1 MQNTMKIGNR
11 IFDLNRHTYIMAILN
26 ITPDSFS
33 DGGSYA
39 TMDDV
44 LYRVEQ
50 MLDEGA
56 DIIDVGG
63 ESTRPGHTVIGDA
76 EEINRVVPVIEAITD
91 RFDVPVSIDSYKAP
105 VVKAA
110 LASGA
115 HLVNDIWGLQ
125 HHPQIAD
132 LIADAGATCCLMH
145 NKDNTTYGNLLSEC
159 LETLRHSA
167 ETALNAGVRKDQ
179 IILDPG
185 IGFGKTRE
193 QNLYLM
199 QQLEQFNQL
208 GYPMLLGTSRKSM
221 IGLTLNLPVDQ
232 RVEGTLVTTMLAV
245 QAGWN
250 FVRVHDIKEN
260 YRTIRMMEA
269 IRDCEGM

>member
-1 MQNTMKIGNR
+1 MQQTMKIGNR
-11 IFDLNRHTYIMAILN
+11 VFDLHKHTYIMAILN

-33 DGGSYA
+33 DGGSYQ
-39 TMDDV
+39 TLDDV

-50 MLDEGA
+50 MIQEGA

-76 EEINRVVPVIEAITD
+76 EEIHRVTPVIEAIGK
-91 RFDVPVSIDSYKAP
+91 RFDVPISIDTYKAT
-105 VVKAA
+105 VAKAA
-110 LASGA
+110 LQSGA

-125 HHPQIAD
+125 FDAAMANVIAET
-132 LIADAGATCCLMH
+132 GATCCLMH
-145 NKDNTTYGNLLSEC
+145 NKGNTQYDNLLLEC
-159 LETLRHSA
+159 LVTLQHSVDV
-167 ETALNAGVRKDQ
+167 ALRAGVAKEN

-185 IGFGKTRE
+185 IGFGKTCQ
-193 QNLYLM
+193 QNLSVIR
-199 QQLEQFNQL
+199 QLAQFNL
-208 GYPMLLGTSRKSM
+208 LEYPMLLGTSRKST

-260 YRTIRMMEA
+260 ARTIKMMEA
-269 IRDCEGM
+269 VRDSEQM